1 MATTEPEVPLPDD
14 IEPEAPEIEEPE
26 PDVPLP
32 DEIEPEV
39 PEEVPEPDVPLPD
52 EIETQAPE
60 ANPIAGPTDTQS
72 PDINVEDSTR
82 MPLEDA
88 QKIFLPIIIIFTVI
102 AMALAVG
109 YFIKAGKTKVAMKW
123 MIIFIVIALVIFL
136 IAMLVFYGVYGQL

>member
-1 MATTEPEVPLPDD
+1 MGTTEPEVPLPDD
-14 IEPEAPEIEEPE
+14 IEPEAPET
-26 PDVPLP
+26 
-32 DEIEPEV
+32 
-39 PEEVPEPDVPLPD
+39 EVPEPDVPLPD
-52 EIETQAPE
+52 QIEPEVPVTEAPK
-60 ANPIAGPTDTQS
+60 PIVGTVDTQS

-123 MIIFIVIALVIFL
+123 MIIFIVIALVIF
-136 IAMLVFYGVYGQL
+136 